1 METQAGMPAH
11 EPDVTVEVAVAE
23 VLVEVEVDEGADV
36 VVGVVVVADELV
48 VVVVAVVEV
57 LVGVETVDGLEVVPP
72 FPLWRIAFL
81 IAWSKR
87 PFAST

>member
-1 METQAGMPAH
+1 MVA
-11 EPDVTVEVAVAE
+11 VEVAVAE

-36 VVGVVVVADELV
+36 GVVVVAVELV
-48 VVVVAVVEV
+48 VVAVEEV

-87 PFAST
+87 PFAIT